1 MAPQTNTEISLAEL
15 KPGIKAGIVCMDCG
29 EEVSQRLQELGFVAG
44 AEIEVL
50 DAGCPLLVR
59 VGDARI
65 CLREAHA
72 QGVRVS
78 PSLGAAL

>member
-1 MAPQTNTEISLAEL
+1 MGILKNIEISLAEL
-15 KPGIKAGIVCMDCG
+15 KPGIRAGIVRLDCG

-44 AEIEVL
+44 AEIEMM
-50 DAGCPLLVR
+50 DAGCPILVR

-78 PSLGAAL
+78 PLRQGAS